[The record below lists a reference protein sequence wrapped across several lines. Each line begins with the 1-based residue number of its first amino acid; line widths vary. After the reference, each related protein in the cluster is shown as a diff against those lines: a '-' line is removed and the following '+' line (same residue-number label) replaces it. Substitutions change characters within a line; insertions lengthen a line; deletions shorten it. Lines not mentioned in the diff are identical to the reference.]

1 MALWARNEKEQAVS
15 TPTRALV
22 LAEPEGYVRTFADE
36 GAAMGDLLSVT
47 LEARQRGHPDAVR
60 VPARYL
66 AKLVAAL
73 AQETATPPANER
85 LPEPTSDRE
94 LEVLALIATG
104 KSNQEIATE
113 LFVSTST
120 VKTRI
125 NNLYGKL

>member
-1 MALWARNEKEQAVS
+1 
-15 TPTRALV
+15 
-22 LAEPEGYVRTFADE
+22 
-36 GAAMGDLLSVT
+36 MGDLLSVT